1 MSSGPRYSRPIP
13 KAGWWNASRTISV
26 VVDNESWI
34 LPFAAALVETA
45 NVAGDRAEL
54 RRLYDEIPIENDI
67 AFFLGC
73 TGIARPPFLARNRRN
88 LVVHS
93 SDLPKG
99 RGFAPLAW
107 QIIAGQNEI
116 VTCLIDA
123 VDMVDAGGIVLRDKL
138 QFTGNELYPEMRAAQ
153 GSLIIELCLRFL
165 AAPEEPLGQSQTG
178 KSTTFRRRTP
188 LDSEIDPDKTI
199 AAQFDLLRT
208 VDNDNFPA
216 FFSFRGRS
224 YKLAITPLDTSLRK
238 SPVEPKL

>member
-1 MSSGPRYSRPIP
+1 MNSGARYFRPIP

-26 VVDNESWI
+26 VVDNESWM
-34 LPFAAALVETA
+34 LPFAAALVENA

-54 RRLYDEIPIENDI
+54 RRSYDEIPIDNDM

-73 TGIARPPFLARNRRN
+73 TGIAKPAFLARSRRN

-107 QIIAGQNEI
+107 QIIAGQSEI
-116 VTCLIDA
+116 VTCLINAADA
-123 VDMVDAGGIVLRDKL
+123 VDAGEIVLRDKL

-153 GSLIIELCLRFL
+153 GSLIVELCLRFV
-165 AAPEEPLGQSQTG
+165 ASPEEPLGQSQIG
-178 KSTTFRRRTP
+178 EPTTLRRRIP
-188 LDSEIDPDKTI
+188 ADSELDPNVPI

-224 YKLAITPLDTSLRK
+224 YKLAITPLDTSLGK
-238 SPVEPKL
+238 SPVEPKR

>member
-1 MSSGPRYSRPIP
+1 MSSGPRYSRPIS

-26 VVDNESWI
+26 VVDNESWV
-34 LPFAAALVETA
+34 LPFAAALVEDA
-45 NVAGDRAEL
+45 NAAGDRAEL
-54 RRLYDEIPIENDI
+54 RRSYDEIPIENDI

-73 TGIARPPFLARNRRN
+73 TGIAKPGFLARSRRN

-107 QIIAGQNEI
+107 QIIAGENEI

-123 VDMVDAGGIVLRDKL
+123 VDAVDAGEIVLRDQL
-138 QFTGNELYPEMRAAQ
+138 RFTGSELYPEMRAAQ
-153 GSLIIELCLRFL
+153 GSLIVELCLRFL
-165 AAPEEPLGQSQTG
+165 AGLEEPVGRPQAG
-178 KSTTFRRRTP
+178 EPTTLRRRTP
-188 LDSEIDPDKTI
+188 LDSELDPNKTI

-224 YKLAITPLDTSLRK
+224 YKLAITPLDTSSRK
-238 SPVEPKL
+238 SPVEPRS